1 MATYLI
7 EIRIKP
13 LTYRP
18 PTSMPEIMAFSEGED
33 RFHLAG
39 AEQISDRLNV
49 LLPEIHLNNPQ
60 LIKFKLEIKEG
71 DEIDA
76 NSYQDFLALIK
87 N

>member
-13 LTYRP
+13 LTFKLS
-18 PTSMPEIMAFSEGED
+18 TSMPEIMAFTEEED

-39 AEQISDRLNV
+39 AEQITDRLKV
-49 LLPEIHLNNPQ
+49 LLPEIQQNQPQ
-60 LIKFKLEIKEG
+60 LIRFKLEIKEG

-76 NSYQDFLALIK
+76 NSYRDFLLKIQY
-87 N
+87 